1 MTKMSI
7 KFFQYLI
14 FMLSL
19 MLTRHSYIR
28 NLIFIPMQISVPHNE
43 SDKLPR
49 GGLDKMTLIEVCKSA
64 CRFIF
69 WFVNSYNSFNLCGG
83 KHLFRLV
90 HGSAWTQLKYLVAVL
105 EVRLYMRIHSM
116 CRQTRYW
123 LPCSQCILIISLVF
137 YRKHSCVFNSFML
150 VVVDSSF
157 AEEEKVWNVC

>member
-1 MTKMSI
+1 MSKVFI
-7 KFFQYLI
+7 KFFQCLM

-28 NLIFIPMQISVPHNE
+28 NHIFIPMQISVPHNE

-64 CRFIF
+64 CWFIF

-83 KHLFRLV
+83 NYLFRLV

-105 EVRLYMRIHSM
+105 EARLYMRIHSM

-123 LPCSQCILIISLVF
+123 LPCSRYILVISLF
-137 YRKHSCVFNSFML
+137 LPKTYLCF
-150 VVVDSSF
+150 
-157 AEEEKVWNVC
+157 